1 MLKRYDIIAGKVA
14 ESEQAGAPIFL
25 YVNPDPEERRYLVDT
40 LKVDEHTLQSAMDPD
55 ELSRVEFE
63 PEHMAIILKRPRNYS
78 GGEQFLFRVA
88 SSGLFLYKDKLI
100 VVVAEDGLFFSGKVF
115 QNVASLADVMLR
127 LIYNSIFHFL
137 EHLKVIQMVSDE
149 LEQKI
154 NTSMEN
160 RHLINMFMLEKS
172 LVYYLNAIHSNGYNV
187 GKLKNFAAKIGF
199 TTTELEF
206 LDDISVENDQCYR
219 LAEIYTN
226 VISSLMD
233 ARASLVSN
241 NLNVMMKNLNAIV
254 IAIAIPSFFAGMG
267 GMSEFSMIAGADN
280 WMIAY
285 PLFFSIMMG
294 IGISTF
300 FIIKKIEKYWR

>member
-1 MLKRYDIIAGKVA
+1 MLKQYDIVAGKVA
-14 ESEQAGAPIFL
+14 ESTQSGAPVYL
-25 YVNPDPEERRYLVDT
+25 YINPDAEERRYLVDV

-63 PEHMAIILKRPRNYS
+63 PDHMAIIMKRPRNYS
-78 GGEQFLFRVA
+78 GGEQFLFRVT
-88 SSGLFLYKDKLI
+88 SSGLFLYQDKLI

-127 LIYNSIFHFL
+127 LVYNSIFHFL

-172 LVYYLNAIHSNGYNV
+172 LVYYLNAIHTNGYTI
-187 GKLKNFAAKIGF
+187 GKLKNFSAKIGF
-199 TTTELEF
+199 STAELEF

-219 LAEIYTN
+219 LAEIYSN
-226 VISSLMD
+226 VISGLMD

-254 IAIAIPSFFAGMG
+254 IAVAIPSFFAGMG
-267 GMSEFSMIAGADN
+267 GMSEFSMMTNPRN
-280 WMIAY
+280 WIWTY
-285 PLFFSIMMG
+285 PLFFSAMVG
-294 IGISTF
+294 LGVATF
-300 FIIKKIEKYWR
+300 YIIKKIEKYWR